1 MSTKFHNVTDE
12 QLNALLDNEIDAEEQ
27 AHLME
32 AIAASELLQQRYEAL
47 RETRSLYIQAYDEVP
62 PPVLLPQKSN
72 WTFRFGAMGIA
83 ASIML
88 LVGLYLG
95 WLFEPFVPH
104 GSAVDTTPK
113 RIQSLAEINPN
124 LPQSSTILLHIS
136 TADKARVD
144 NDLKMAETLLT
155 NASKK
160 NKPLKLEIVANVEGL
175 NILRKG
181 SPFASKIKSL
191 SEQYS
196 NVRFLACGI
205 AKKTAALKEG
215 KPIELLPEAVDIP
228 AALDQIL
235 KRLKE
240 GWTYVRG

>member
-1 MSTKFHNVTDE
+1 MSTNDNVSDE
-12 QLNALLDNEIDAEEQ
+12 QLNALLDKELDADEEAQ
-27 AHLME
+27 LIQ
-32 AIAASELLQQRYEAL
+32 AIATNEDLQQRYEDL
-47 RETRSLYIQAYDEVP
+47 RKTKSLFVQAYDDVP
-62 PPVLLPQKSN
+62 SPLLLPQKSN
-72 WTFRFGAMGIA
+72 WTLRPGALGIA
-83 ASIML
+83 ASMML

-104 GSAVDTTPK
+104 NTIAHSTPD

-124 LPQSSTILLHIS
+124 LPQSNTILLHIS

-144 NDLKMAETLLT
+144 HDLQMVKTLLT
-155 NASKK
+155 NASKN
-160 NKPLKLEIVANVEGL
+160 NKPLKLEVVANVDGI

-181 SPFASKIKSL
+181 SPYAGEINSL
-191 SEQYS
+191 SEQFS

-215 KPIELLPEAVDIP
+215 KPIELIPEAVDIP
-228 AALDQIL
+228 AALDEIL

-240 GWTYVRG
+240 GWTYVKG